1 MNSSGVT
8 NSIKHSSKLQYVL
21 IIAILSLSFSIS
33 FMIKILPSEYGWELN
48 EFDPFFNYRAT
59 QYIVDN
65 GISSYFDWNDELSW
79 YPHGRDISL
88 TSQSM
93 LHIITAFSYT
103 PFSSVIE
110 LYDYVI
116 IFPVIIGSL
125 SSIMIFFVTREIG
138 GTTAG
143 LFSSLFFSVSL
154 AITVRGL
161 IGWFK
166 SEPLGIFLGLLSLF
180 LLLNALNSKFDKTSI
195 IKISLSGIFLSLSL
209 SAWGGNQFF
218 VILMGLFF
226 ISLPFVHREK
236 NLILKILPFFSISF
250 TIVTLLLERPGINF
264 IFGLGGLMIVG
275 TTLISIICI
284 FIQKRSIE
292 KLKIRNSLFFLFSI
306 ILISS
311 VFIILDNSLNPL
323 NITQH
328 RYLNA
333 INPLLT
339 TSDAL
344 TDSVS
349 EHETLNIKQSFQFH
363 SVLMIFGAIGIWFL
377 FKKNYSLTIKNH
389 SKSITLIL
397 VMFGAYIG
405 STFMRL
411 EVFTSISIIIISSIG
426 ITFLLKSFKNIR
438 TTKKIILSSSFSVFV
453 VIILLIPLFLP
464 ATANVL
470 YISSAVPPTIL
481 NGGSN
486 FQGNFEDWRET
497 LQWINDNTDSNAVVV
512 SWWDYGYWIQTISE
526 RKTLVDNSTL
536 IDSRIREIA
545 QIFFMEPNDAW
556 KSLNNLEAD
565 YFVIFI
571 SAESIKNSNPQY
583 DGIYLLGGGGDESK
597 KLWIGKI
604 ADIPMQEYFY
614 PDLVSSTNKF
624 WQNTLLGKLIPFE
637 LIGYVDNSLSYY
649 SEEYQ
654 YGMIGLYEKK
664 IKFPEDSNGPFKLV
678 YSSSSYHNAIDG
690 EPIIGVFVYKI
701 NKEFQLEN

>member
-110 LYDYVI
+110 LYDYTI

-154 AITVRGL
+154 AITVRGS

-389 SKSITLIL
+389 SKSITLIF

-405 STFMRL
+405 SAFMRL
-411 EVFTSISIIIISSIG
+411 EVLTSISIIIISSIG

-497 LQWINDNTDSNAVVV
+497 LEWINDNTDSNAVVV

-597 KLWIGKI
+597 KLWFGKI

-614 PDLVSSTNKF
+614 PDLVSSTDKF

-678 YSSSSYHNAIDG
+678 YSSSSYHNAIEG
-690 EPIIGVFVYKI
+690 EPVIGVFVYEI